1 MEIYAKVYKHNAKL
15 TKKNLD
21 CPFYE
26 NCMKNPFLLE
36 P

>member
-21 CPFYE
+21 CPFYDIFVL
-26 NCMKNPFLLE
+26 K
-36 P
+36 